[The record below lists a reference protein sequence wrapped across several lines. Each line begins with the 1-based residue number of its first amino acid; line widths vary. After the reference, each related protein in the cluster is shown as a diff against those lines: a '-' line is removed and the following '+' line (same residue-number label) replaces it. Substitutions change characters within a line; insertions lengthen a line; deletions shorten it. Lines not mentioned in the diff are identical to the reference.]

1 MFKSMTSKFSS
12 VCSCGCLETIKR
24 AESII
29 YDTTAKKAFKAA
41 HAPKE
46 SEEDREA
53 QNVSA
58 YIQAQEDL
66 MFNSN
71 NY

>member
-12 VCSCGCLETIKR
+12 VCACGCLETIKR

-29 YDTTAKKAFKAA
+29 YDTSAKKAFKAA
-41 HAPKE
+41 HAPKKA
-46 SEEDREA
+46 EEEQEA
-53 QNVSA
+53 RNVSA
-58 YIQAQEDL
+58 FIQAQEDL